1 MCACHAYSS
10 TIVQVHG
17 KDIPLALAAW
27 SLLSASVALVL
38 THSPALSI
46 GISILCVSVLLLN
59 RISGIYAVSC
69 SKCLGSN
76 RKVKR
81 RYESPIVSQ
90 NAQKSE
96 RQDGKMTL
104 GWSVTYNST
113 IECSSCNS
121 VARDVQTAFIS
132 REQAITHLAAI
143 EYATDKR
150 ELLIKN

>member
-1 MCACHAYSS
+1 MHK
-10 TIVQVHG
+10 

-27 SLLSASVALVL
+27 SLLSAWIALVL
-38 THSPALSI
+38 TESPALSV
-46 GISILCVSVLLLN
+46 GISVLCVSVLLLN

-81 RYESPIVSQ
+81 RYESPVVVQ

-96 RQDGKMTL
+96 SQDGKMTL
-104 GWSVTYNST
+104 GWSVVYNST
-113 IECSSCNS
+113 IECSSCKS
-121 VARDVQTAFIS
+121 VVHDAQAAFIS
-132 REQAITHLAAI
+132 REKAITHLAAI

-150 ELLIKN
+150 ELLLKKLT